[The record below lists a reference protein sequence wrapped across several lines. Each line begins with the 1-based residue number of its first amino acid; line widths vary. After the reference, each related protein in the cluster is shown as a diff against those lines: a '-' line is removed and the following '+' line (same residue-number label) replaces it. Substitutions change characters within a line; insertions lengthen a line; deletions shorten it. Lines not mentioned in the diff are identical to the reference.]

1 MSWSAFAALMF
12 MNLLGALAPGPDIVL
27 VTRYAT
33 RSRKHA
39 IAAATGI
46 QLGVLFWYTI
56 TVFGAAAVLTAFPGI
71 LRAIQGIGG
80 AFLIFM
86 GVRSIKGGLEL
97 LHNPPADIEEAALR
111 LGSLGQVFR
120 TGLATNLSNPK
131 IVLYLAAMIA
141 PLLPPHPP
149 LWLAVALILGLSL
162 SAYLTFVLLSTVIS
176 TSAIRRR
183 MLAAGPWIDIASGA
197 FFIIAGCVLISASV
211 EIAPQL
217 HA

>member
-1 MSWSAFAALMF
+1 MF

-120 TGLATNLSNPK
+120 TGWPRTFPTQDRALPRGDDCPA
-131 IVLYLAAMIA
+131 
-141 PLLPPHPP
+141 LPPHPP

-183 MLAAGPWIDIASGA
+183 ILAAGPWIDIASGA

-211 EIAPQL
+211 GIAPQL